1 MTENAATATDCYNY
15 IGDENVST
23 TRRRERRDSRIQA
36 VADSSPRFSVVSW
49 LVRQL
54 GPPPPPP
61 RCYFSKSAYFMP
73 RAARSRKGG
82 YSSRAVSAG
91 RL

>member
-1 MTENAATATDCYNY
+1 MTENAATATGCYNY
-15 IGDENVST
+15 IGGENVFT
-23 TRRRERRDSRIQA
+23 TGRREREDSRIQDA
-36 VADSSPRFSVVSW
+36 ADSSRRLSVVSW

-54 GPPPPPP
+54 GSPPPPP
-61 RCYFSKSAYFMP
+61 RRYFSKSVYFMP

-82 YSSRAVSAG
+82 CSCRAASAG

>member
-1 MTENAATATDCYNY
+1 MTENAATAADCYNY
-15 IGDENVST
+15 IGGENVFT
-23 TRRRERRDSRIQA
+23 TGRRERQDPRIKD
-36 VADSSPRFSVVSW
+36 VADSSPRLSVVSW

-61 RCYFSKSAYFMP
+61 RRYFSKSVYFTP
-73 RAARSRKGG
+73 RAVRSRKGG
-82 YSSRAVSAG
+82 YSSQAASAG

>member
-15 IGDENVST
+15 IGDENVFT

-54 GPPPPPP
+54 GPPPPPSP
-61 RCYFSKSAYFMP
+61 ALFQ
-73 RAARSRKGG
+73 
-82 YSSRAVSAG
+82 
-91 RL
+91 

>member
-15 IGDENVST
+15 IGGENVFT

-36 VADSSPRFSVVSW
+36 VADFSPRFSVVSW

-61 RCYFSKSAYFMP
+61 RRYFSKSVYPMP
-73 RAARSRKGG
+73 QAARSRKGG

>member
-1 MTENAATATDCYNY
+1 MTENAATAADCCDC
-15 IGDENVST
+15 IGGEDVFT
-23 TRRRERRDSRIQA
+23 TRRRERRDSRIAA

-61 RCYFSKSAYFMP
+61 RCYFSRSVHFMP

-82 YSSRAVSAG
+82 YS
-91 RL
+91 

>member
-1 MTENAATATDCYNY
+1 MTENATTATDCYNY
-15 IGDENVST
+15 IGDENVFT

-61 RCYFSKSAYFMP
+61 RRYFSRSAHFTP
-73 RAARSRKGG
+73 RVARA
-82 YSSRAVSAG
+82 RANAVLD
-91 RL
+91 RREP